1 MALVRALH
9 LVVVVVCVL
18 CLQVMKLGLN
28 VHGEE
33 LNELFD
39 SFDHDNNGRL
49 TSKELVRVPKS
60 DTASVPKRDTMLL

>member
-1 MALVRALH
+1 
-9 LVVVVVCVL
+9 
-18 CLQVMKLGLN
+18 

-60 DTASVPKRDTMLL
+60 DTASVPKRDMMLL